1 MEVHLNMSNGLVEMS
16 FIPVDF
22 YSLESIF
29 GHLSVHCISNLN
41 IGIFPTENPNDD
53 SYYDKDDIFT
63 LLPKPIVN
71 LKPLFSLLGK
81 FNDREKFSVYKLEVD
96 FGNFSILYDDD
107 SFLSIRGACST
118 KKDFATYNR
127 IFQSIIVKME

>member
-1 MEVHLNMSNGLVEMS
+1 MELHLNMSNGLVEMS

-29 GHLSVHCISNLN
+29 GHLPVQSVTNLN
-41 IGIFPTENPNDD
+41 IGIFPTENPNED
-53 SYYDKDDIFT
+53 SYYDKEDIPTIF
-63 LLPKPIVN
+63 PSPIVN
-71 LKPLFSLLGK
+71 LEPLFSFLRK
-81 FNDREKFSVYKLEVD
+81 YNDREKFSVYKLEVD
-96 FGNFSILYDDD
+96 FDSFSILYDDD

-118 KKDFATYNR
+118 KKDFTTYNK